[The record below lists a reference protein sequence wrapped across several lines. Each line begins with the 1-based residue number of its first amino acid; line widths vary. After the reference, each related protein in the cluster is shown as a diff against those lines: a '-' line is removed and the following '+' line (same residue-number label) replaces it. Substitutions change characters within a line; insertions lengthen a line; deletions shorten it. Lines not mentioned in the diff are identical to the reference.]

1 MARSARSG
9 QVVAELLRLGIVLLL
24 TAGGYAIGEGV
35 DEVLGLDDAE
45 ATRLVTSVLGAL
57 VGYLL
62 GGAVGRAVVSQVDEA
77 NRRLERIPAAQLV
90 TASIGAALGGFV
102 GVALLLPILLLPYQR
117 FTVPVAILVVL
128 VLAYAGGRLGASRG
142 PDLGRFIGVRGRL
155 DVSAPSRGGGIK
167 LLDTSALIDARI
179 VEVARV
185 GFLEGTL
192 VVPTFVLL
200 EVQRLADAADDRRRE
215 LGKRGL
221 QALQVLQDEG
231 LVPVEVTDDDPPG
244 VAEVDAKLVT
254 LCRERRAAL
263 VTTDGNLARVAEI
276 AGVRVLNPHALA
288 DAVRPP
294 VLPGDRVA
302 LRLLK
307 PGREPGQGVGYLED
321 GTMVVV
327 DDGGDRIGDD
337 VQVDVTSIVQN
348 RQGRMLFGGLAAGGA
363 DRPPTVTVPA
373 PGEPVERG
381 AS

>member
-9 QVVAELLRLGIVLLL
+9 QVVAELLRLGIVLLM
-24 TAGGYAIGEGV
+24 TAGGYAVGEGI
-35 DEVLGLDDAE
+35 DELLGLDEAE

-57 VGYLL
+57 VGYLV
-62 GGAVGRAVVSQVDEA
+62 GGAVGRAVVTQVDEA

-102 GVALLLPILLLPYQR
+102 GIGLLLPILLLPYQQ

-155 DVSAPSRGGGIK
+155 DVSTPSRGGGIK
-167 LLDTSALIDARI
+167 LIDTSALIDARI

-192 VVPTFVLL
+192 VVPTFVLQ

-244 VAEVDAKLVT
+244 LAEVDAKLVA

-263 VTTDGNLARVAEI
+263 VTSDGNLARVAEI

-327 DDGGDRIGDD
+327 DDVGDRIGGD
-337 VQVDVTSIVQN
+337 VEVDVTSIVQN
-348 RQGRMLFGGLAAGGA
+348 RQGRMLFGGLAVEGP
-363 DRPPTVTVPA
+363 DQPPSIAVPA